1 MLSCFGVLLG
11 LRLPMA
17 VSNGSD
23 DDDDVIFSGSLSP
36 AALYTC
42 FSIRPY
48 CRTTFG
54 KLNNV

>member
-23 DDDDVIFSGSLSP
+23 DDVIFSGSLSP

-42 FSIRPY
+42 FSIRP
-48 CRTTFG
+48 CCCTTFG